1 MPIMSF
7 EDSLNRW
14 YPCVYLFGCDPG
26 PESSA
31 IVCLKVLSPKT
42 EEPGP
47 SIELVSAVY
56 ASNKDLAEDDY
67 VLAAFPRLSES
78 AARGRAASG
87 NFFCY
92 EKVGMQGK
100 FCGESTFETAT
111 MGGEIRRAFRPF
123 VEGTYAFRSS
133 EWRHALTGVGNA
145 KTPLVYAE
153 CCTFFQPTGKGSDPF
168 KGKTSDPG
176 PLWGLHAAG
185 AGGNVEHLKDAMGVA
200 LGLLRVRFRSG
211 RDPEIYRREW

>member
-1 MPIMSF
+1 MAATVEAAI
-7 EDSLNRW
+7 DRGKH
-14 YPCVYLFGCDPG
+14 VYLLGGDPG
-26 PESSA
+26 PESSGL
-31 IVCLKVLSPKT
+31 VCLRVSRAA
-42 EEPGP
+42 GQDYNV
-47 SIELVSAVY
+47 ELVDAAY
-56 ASNKDLAEDDY
+56 LPNRELAKETALYRFTIWLRDLD
-67 VLAAFPRLSES
+67 
-78 AARGRAASG
+78 SG
-87 NFFCY
+87 GSFFCY